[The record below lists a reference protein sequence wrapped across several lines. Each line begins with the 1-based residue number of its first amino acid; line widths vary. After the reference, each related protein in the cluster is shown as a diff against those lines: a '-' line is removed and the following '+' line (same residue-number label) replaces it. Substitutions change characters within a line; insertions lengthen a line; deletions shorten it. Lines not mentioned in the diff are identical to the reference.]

1 MRSTAAAAALAR
13 LNARSP
19 GHRYGMISCR
29 NGLIKLRD
37 RVDGADHELSTPLPL
52 DEFVTLVDSMGP
64 QKEAR
69 ITKGE
74 AAFLKQLVKKDG
86 MP

>member
-19 GHRYGMISCR
+19 GHRY
-29 NGLIKLRD
+29 GLIKLRD